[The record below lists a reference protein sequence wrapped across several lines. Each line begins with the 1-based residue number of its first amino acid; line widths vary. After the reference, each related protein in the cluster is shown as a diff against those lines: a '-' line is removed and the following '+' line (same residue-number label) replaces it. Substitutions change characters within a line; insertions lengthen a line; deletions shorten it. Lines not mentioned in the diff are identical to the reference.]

1 MDIPKLFSLEKK
13 TALVTG
19 GSMGIGRA
27 TALAFADAGA
37 DVAIVSRK
45 MENLAPVAEEIRAKG
60 RKCLPVAAHVGRM
73 DQIPAIVEQVVAEFG
88 KVDILVNNAATSPAY
103 ATILE
108 AQEKL
113 WDSILSL
120 NLKGLYFLSQAV
132 ARVMKEKGAGGSII
146 NVSSI
151 DGFSPQAQVGIY
163 SISKAGV
170 NMATR
175 SMALEL
181 APHKIRVNAI
191 APGATRT
198 KLFEG
203 LFAFLPEDEREKQI
217 QEIGQAFPLGRVA
230 VPDDMTGLMLYL
242 ASDASAYMTGQ
253 VVAVEGGVLLH
264 GGL

>member
-1 MDIPKLFSLEKK
+1 MDICKLFSLEGK

-45 MENLAPVAEEIRAKG
+45 MENLAPVAEEIQARG
-60 RKCLPVAAHVGRM
+60 RKCVPVAAHVGRM
-73 DQIPAIVEQVVAEFG
+73 DQIPSIVEQVVAGMG
-88 KVDILVNNAATSPAY
+88 KIDILVNNAATSPAY
-103 ATILE
+103 ATVLE
-108 AQEKL
+108 AGEKL
-113 WDSILSL
+113 WDSIISL

-132 ARVMKEKGAGGSII
+132 ARIMKEKAAGGSII

-151 DGFSPQAQVGIY
+151 DGFQPQAQVGIY

-203 LFAFLPEDEREKQI
+203 LFAFLPEDQREEQI
-217 QEIGQAFPLGRVA
+217 RQIGQAFPLGRVA
-230 VPDDMTGLMLYL
+230 VPDDMVGLMLYL

-253 VVAVEGGVLLH
+253 IVAVEGGVLLH